1 MNPRNGG
8 NYTQPE
14 VIRDK
19 WGGEERIEYVAF
31 VGGEEISRWD
41 NAIEAA
47 HAVFEGLEDAGILNV
62 IEIHTSN
69 VEEVAHHA
77 SAA

>member
-14 VIRDK
+14 RIRDK
-19 WGGEERIEYVAF
+19 WAGDERIEYVAF

-41 NAIEAA
+41 NPIDAANAVHEGMEAMDF
-47 HAVFEGLEDAGILNV
+47 V
-62 IEIHTSN
+62 EIHTSN
-69 VEEVAHHA
+69 VEEVAQHA